1 MQQRK
6 KSDYGL
12 VKASQLKAHLL
23 VFLILIEL
31 DINISLSCYSGS
43 AKTNST
49 SKPKPM
55 IILTEI
61 IVRKSAHALVVAER
75 RVPYLLSTE
84 SNMPSFT
91 VTIRIPKVTST
102 VIKKLPPNILGK
114 HQLVV
119 SYAFI
124 EYELDRH
131 YFFERLFLLRED
143 LLSFPFRELPHLI
156 QNFDLGL
163 LI

>member
-1 MQQRK
+1 
-6 KSDYGL
+6 
-12 VKASQLKAHLL
+12 
-23 VFLILIEL
+23 
-31 DINISLSCYSGS
+31 
-43 AKTNST
+43 
-49 SKPKPM
+49 M

-75 RVPYLLSTE
+75 WVPYLLSTE

-91 VTIRIPKVTST
+91 VIIIIPKTTSA

-119 SYAFI
+119 SYTFI

-143 LLSFPFRELPHLI
+143 LLSFPFRELPHLT
-156 QNFDLGL
+156 QNLDLGL

>member
-1 MQQRK
+1 
-6 KSDYGL
+6 
-12 VKASQLKAHLL
+12 
-23 VFLILIEL
+23 
-31 DINISLSCYSGS
+31 
-43 AKTNST
+43 
-49 SKPKPM
+49 M
-55 IILTEI
+55 IILTKI

-91 VTIRIPKVTST
+91 VIIRIPKVTST

-119 SYAFI
+119 NYAFI

-131 YFFERLFLLRED
+131 YFFERMFLRLFLLLHHFIADALEVKTT
-143 LLSFPFRELPHLI
+143 
-156 QNFDLGL
+156 
-163 LI
+163 

>member
-1 MQQRK
+1 
-6 KSDYGL
+6 
-12 VKASQLKAHLL
+12 
-23 VFLILIEL
+23 
-31 DINISLSCYSGS
+31 
-43 AKTNST
+43 
-49 SKPKPM
+49 M

-91 VTIRIPKVTST
+91 VTIIIPKTTSA
-102 VIKKLPPNILGK
+102 VIRKLPPNILGK

-119 SYAFI
+119 NYAFI

-131 YFFERLFLLRED
+131 YFFDRLFLRLVLLREEP
-143 LLSFPFRELPHLI
+143 LSFPFRELPHLT
-156 QNFDLGL
+156 QNLDLGL

>member
-1 MQQRK
+1 MIT
-6 KSDYGL
+6 
-12 VKASQLKAHLL
+12 
-23 VFLILIEL
+23 LI
-31 DINISLSCYSGS
+31 
-43 AKTNST
+43 
-49 SKPKPM
+49 
-55 IILTEI
+55 EI
-61 IVRKSAHALVVAER
+61 IVRKSAHALVLAER

-84 SNMPSFT
+84 SNMPSLT

-119 SYAFI
+119 NYAFI

-143 LLSFPFRELPHLI
+143 LLSFPFRELPHLT
-156 QNFDLGL
+156 QNLDLGL

>member
-1 MQQRK
+1 M
-6 KSDYGL
+6 L
-12 VKASQLKAHLL
+12 QLRMKGM
-23 VFLILIEL
+23 FLIPV
-31 DINISLSCYSGS
+31 NLSAQKSFGS

-61 IVRKSAHALVVAER
+61 IVRKSAHALVLAER

-131 YFFERLFLLRED
+131 FLFERLFLLREE
-143 LLSFPFRELPHLI
+143 LFSFPFMELPHLT
-156 QNFDLGL
+156 QNLDLGL

>member
-1 MQQRK
+1 MIT
-6 KSDYGL
+6 
-12 VKASQLKAHLL
+12 
-23 VFLILIEL
+23 LI
-31 DINISLSCYSGS
+31 
-43 AKTNST
+43 
-49 SKPKPM
+49 
-55 IILTEI
+55 EI
-61 IVRKSAHALVVAER
+61 IVRKSAHALVLAER

-119 SYAFI
+119 NYAFI

-131 YFFERLFLLRED
+131 YFFERLLLREEP
-143 LLSFPFRELPHLI
+143 LSFPFRELPHLT
-156 QNFDLGL
+156 QNLDLGL

>member
-1 MQQRK
+1 
-6 KSDYGL
+6 
-12 VKASQLKAHLL
+12 
-23 VFLILIEL
+23 
-31 DINISLSCYSGS
+31 
-43 AKTNST
+43 
-49 SKPKPM
+49 M

-61 IVRKSAHALVVAER
+61 IVRKSTHALVVAAR
-75 RVPYLLSTE
+75 WVPYLLSTE

-131 YFFERLFLLRED
+131 YFFERLLLRLVLLREEP
-143 LLSFPFRELPHLI
+143 LSFPFMELPHLT
-156 QNFDLGL
+156 QNLDLGL

>member
-1 MQQRK
+1 M
-6 KSDYGL
+6 
-12 VKASQLKAHLL
+12 
-23 VFLILIEL
+23 FLILGEF

-43 AKTNST
+43 AKANST

-61 IVRKSAHALVVAER
+61 IVNKSAHALVLAER

-84 SNMPSFT
+84 SNIPSFT
-91 VTIRIPKVTST
+91 VTIRIPKVTSA
-102 VIKKLPPNILGK
+102 VIRKLPPNILGK

-119 SYAFI
+119 NYAFI

-131 YFFERLFLLRED
+131 FLFERRFLLREE
-143 LLSFPFRELPHLI
+143 LFSFPFMELPHLT
-156 QNFDLGL
+156 QNLDLGL

>member
-1 MQQRK
+1 M
-6 KSDYGL
+6 
-12 VKASQLKAHLL
+12 
-23 VFLILIEL
+23 FLILGEF

-43 AKTNST
+43 AKANST

-61 IVRKSAHALVVAER
+61 IVNKSAHALVLAER

-84 SNMPSFT
+84 SNIPSFT

-102 VIKKLPPNILGK
+102 VTRKLPPNILGK

-131 YFFERLFLLRED
+131 YFFERLFLLREE
-143 LLSFPFRELPHLI
+143 LLSFPFMELPHLT
-156 QNFDLGL
+156 QNLDLGL